1 MKEAISTDIKTIIIR
16 EFYGQL
22 YAKILE
28 HLNEMDKPRK
38 FNFPK
43 LKKNKIKIEAE
54 VMNHPITV
62 KEIN

>member
-38 FNFPK
+38 LSP
-43 LKKNKIKIEAE
+43 
-54 VMNHPITV
+54 VTV
-62 KEIN
+62 IASVKQSSLF